1 MTPMALFFSLSH
13 LEPSLL
19 SQSFTCAY
27 HGIILITDGV
37 ILFGQV

>member
-1 MTPMALFFSLSH
+1 MTPIALFFSLSH

-27 HGIILITDGV
+27 HGIILITLDV
-37 ILFGQV
+37 SLFGQV